1 MFATAGESSDELRGD
16 EAEAATQPDDA
27 PAPGQGGAGSGS
39 GRRLAVSTAFFSAAT
54 ALSRVM
60 GLVRE
65 IYAASL
71 FGVTGPMSAFT
82 IAFQV
87 PNLVRALVADAAL
100 QGAFVPVFT
109 ELLEKDRR
117 REAFRVASGLL
128 TLIAM
133 VLGALTLI
141 FIIAAPAVIELVT
154 PGFDDEPVLRD
165 LTTGL
170 SQLMFPIVL
179 LLALAGVTV
188 GMLNSF
194 DRFGA
199 AAIAPVFWN
208 LAIIACLVG
217 LTPVFEGEDDIYAY
231 AIGVLAGTVVQLVLP
246 LPWLRGTGGR
256 FTLNLDWRNPHV
268 IRVLKLM
275 LPVTIALGLIN
286 FSLLINSFF
295 GTLVSEEA
303 PAAIDKAFRV
313 YMLPQGIFSVA
324 IATVVFPTL
333 ARFAARRE
341 YADLRRTMANGMRQ
355 ICLLLIPSA
364 AFMAVL
370 AEPITRLVYERGEF
384 DAAATDLVAEAMF
397 WWAFSL
403 PAQGVS
409 LLLSR
414 TYFSLQRPWMTTALS
429 GANMVVNAL
438 VALALYEPL
447 GVGGIVIGTVVGTV
461 GMALL
466 QAWYLRPDLG
476 GVEGAQTLAAVI
488 RMVAAAAALA
498 GVAYAT
504 WWALDQVLG
513 AALWA
518 QAVNVGA
525 AIATGTAAYVGA
537 VWLLRIEEARQ
548 IGRLLGSRFGRA

>member
-1 MFATAGESSDELRGD
+1 VAADERS
-16 EAEAATQPDDA
+16 AAAQPPADGPEPGA
-27 PAPGQGGAGSGS
+27 PAGPTHETPERR
-39 GRRLAVSTAFFSAAT
+39 GRRLALSTAFFSFAT

-71 FGVTGPMSAFT
+71 FGVKGPMSAFT

-117 REAFRVASGLL
+117 REAFRVASGLIS
-128 TLIAM
+128 LIVL
-133 VLGALTLI
+133 VLGALTLL
-141 FIIAAPAVIELVT
+141 FLLVAPPVVNLVT
-154 PGFDDEPVLRD
+154 PGFDDEPVLRE
-165 LTTGL
+165 LTVGL
-170 SQLMFPIVL
+170 SRVMFPIVL
-179 LLALAGVTV
+179 LLAVSGVIV

-194 DRFGA
+194 EHFGA
-199 AAIAPVFWN
+199 PGFAPVLWN
-208 LAIIACLVG
+208 LTIIACLVG
-217 LTPVFEGEDDIYAY
+217 LTPVFEGPDDVYAY
-231 AIGVLAGTVVQLVLP
+231 AIGVLAGTVVQLVMP
-246 LPWLRGTGGR
+246 MPWLRGKGR
-256 FTLNLDWRNPHV
+256 FTLSFDWRNPHV

-295 GTLVSEEA
+295 GTLVQEEA
-303 PAAIDKAFRV
+303 PAAIDKAFRI

-324 IATVVFPTL
+324 IATVIFPTL
-333 ARFAARRE
+333 SRFAARGE
-341 YADLRRTMANGMRQ
+341 YDDLRHTMANGMRQ

-384 DAAATDLVAEAMF
+384 DPAATDLVAEAMF

-414 TYFSLQRPWMTTALS
+414 TYFSIQRPWITTALA
-429 GANMVVNAL
+429 GANMTVNAI
-438 VALALYEPL
+438 VSLALYEPL
-447 GVGGIVIGTVVGTV
+447 GVGGVVIGTVVGTI
-461 GMALL
+461 GMAIA
-466 QAWYLRPDLG
+466 QAWLLRPDLG
-476 GVEGAQTLAAVI
+476 GVEGAKTLAAVV
-488 RMVAAAAALA
+488 RMLVATAALAAAAYGVWWGLDRAL
-498 GVAYAT
+498 G
-504 WWALDQVLG
+504 G
-513 AALWA
+513 ALWA
-518 QAVNVGA
+518 QAAAVGT
-525 AIATGTAAYVGA
+525 AIAVGGAVYAAG
-537 VWLLRIEEARQ
+537 VWLLRVEEADQ
-548 IGRLLGSRFGRA
+548 IRRLVAGRLRRDAG

>member
-1 MFATAGESSDELRGD
+1 MLATAGESSDGER
-16 EAEAATQPDDA
+16 EP
-27 PAPGQGGAGSGS
+27 SGS
-39 GRRLAVSTAFFSAAT
+39 APEPEGGRRLAVSTAFFSAAT

-65 IYAASL
+65 IVAAGY
-71 FGVTGPMSAFT
+71 FGVKGPMSAFT

-109 ELLEKDRR
+109 ELLEKGKRK
-117 REAFRVASGLL
+117 EAFRVASGLL

-133 VLGALTLI
+133 VLGAVTLV
-141 FIIAAPAVIELVT
+141 FLIAAPFLIELFT

-217 LTPVFEGEDDIYAY
+217 LTPVFSGEDDIYAY
-231 AIGVLAGTVVQLVLP
+231 AIGVLAGTVIQLLLP

-256 FTLNLDWRNPHV
+256 FTLDFDWRNPHV

-303 PAAIDKAFRV
+303 PAAIDKAFRI

-333 ARFAARRE
+333 SRFAARRDFD
-341 YADLRRTMANGMRQ
+341 DLRATMANGVRL

-414 TYFSLQRPWMTTALS
+414 TYFSLQRPWMTTALAA
-429 GANMVVNAL
+429 ANMVVNAI

-461 GMALL
+461 GMALA

-476 GVEGAQTLAAVI
+476 GVEGAQTLNAVI
-488 RMVAAAAALA
+488 RMLAAAALLA
-498 GVAYAT
+498 GVAYGT
-504 WWALDQVLG
+504 WWAIDEAIG
-513 AALWA
+513 AAIWS
-518 QAVNVGA
+518 QAVSVGA
-525 AIATGTAAYVGA
+525 AIVAGTAAYAAA

-548 IGRLLGSRFGRA
+548 IVRLAGSRFGRS